1 MSDTRKIEEQTKEEL
16 LKDCELSLEDLGKVT
31 GGGTGDTGGVFEQNP
46 DGTYN
51 LYDGQEFNIGRTCQ
65 VTGTYL
71 NATLNTAIH
80 FEYYEEH
87 ILPTGEWAL
96 DMGHRTC
103 TLGYII
109 SNLD

>member
-1 MSDTRKIEEQTKEEL
+1 MNESIKDRF
-16 LKDCELSLEDLGKVT
+16 LKAHALNDDDLDKVV
-31 GGGTGDTGGVFEQNP
+31 GGVGGGVFEQNP

-51 LYDGQEFNIGRTCQ
+51 LYDGQYFNIGSRSCQ

-80 FEYYEEH
+80 FEYYEES
-87 ILPTGEWAL
+87 IGPTGQWIL
-96 DMGHRTC
+96 DTGHRTC

-109 SNLD
+109 SNLY

>member
-31 GGGTGDTGGVFEQNP
+31 GGTGGVFEQNP

-51 LYDGQEFNIGRTCQ
+51 LYDGQEFNMGWSFQ
-65 VTGTYL
+65 VVGTYL

-80 FEYYEEH
+80 LDYYEEY
-87 ILPTGEWAL
+87 ILPTGERSL
-96 DMGHRTC
+96 DMGHRIC

-109 SNLD
+109 SNLY